1 MIHRLKEVR
10 KELGF
15 NQTDFAKHLGITQ
28 TAYSMIEN
36 GNRPLADKYVKVIC
50 SAFNVN
56 ENWFITGEG
65 EMFLSSPYEKEF
77 IDIFSRLAP
86 ETQQYLLLMAK
97 ELLKTQERLLES
109 KDKQQA
115 GGNGGGDLERK
126 DVPEKDL
133 HSERLSE
140 AVSPMIWGFMESETP
155 LF

>member
-77 IDIFSRLAP
+77 IDIFSSLAP

-115 GGNGGGDLERK
+115 GGNGGGDLE
-126 DVPEKDL
+126 
-133 HSERLSE
+133 
-140 AVSPMIWGFMESETP
+140 
-155 LF
+155 